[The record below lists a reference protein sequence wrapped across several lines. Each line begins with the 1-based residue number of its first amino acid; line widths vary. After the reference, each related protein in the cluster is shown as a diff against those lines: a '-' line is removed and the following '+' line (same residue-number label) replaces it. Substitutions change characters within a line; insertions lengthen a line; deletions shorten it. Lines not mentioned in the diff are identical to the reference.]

1 MGLDMAMENNLTRR
15 TVLGLFA
22 SIPLYLSS
30 AHYAKAETAEI
41 NTTVNPVV
49 PFTKENAV
57 LASFNLARSFGKEN
71 IDAVNPLPLFNEFG
85 DFIGYAVSFKQ
96 HGEPSGYAILD
107 INCKQLFR
115 DFTFD
120 LGASV
125 PLATDAAGSAIAS
138 SKALS
143 EAEDSHEAYNLVKA
157 DPLLYRIVKQ
167 DDINLLEDIL
177 DDYTISA
184 SYLFSTFDVTY
195 MKTWD
200 SYYGIDQWDFVA
212 ECGRYACAVTA
223 CYVLLGF
230 LVNYYSPDG
239 RVNKSVYDQLWSYT
253 NTVDIVDESGI
264 NAGSTSLGDATKGLA
279 NYCHDKYSKHGTY
292 QVYETVTPSVITDA
306 VEKEYGCILSVKRD
320 GYYSH
325 ACVIEGYLNATAPN
339 GVHGT
344 YFLIYDGWNTAGRYI
359 DLTPYQDESS
369 YPFGAGL
376 IK

>member
-57 LASFNLARSFGKEN
+57 LASLNLARSFGKEN

-120 LGASV
+120 LGASI

-184 SYLFSTFDVTY
+184 SN
-195 MKTWD
+195 
-200 SYYGIDQWDFVA
+200 
-212 ECGRYACAVTA
+212 
-223 CYVLLGF
+223 F
-230 LVNYYSPDG
+230 LVHSM
-239 RVNKSVYDQLWSYT
+239 L
-253 NTVDIVDESGI
+253 
-264 NAGSTSLGDATKGLA
+264 
-279 NYCHDKYSKHGTY
+279 
-292 QVYETVTPSVITDA
+292 
-306 VEKEYGCILSVKRD
+306 
-320 GYYSH
+320 
-325 ACVIEGYLNATAPN
+325 
-339 GVHGT
+339 
-344 YFLIYDGWNTAGRYI
+344 LI
-359 DLTPYQDESS
+359 
-369 YPFGAGL
+369 
-376 IK
+376 

>member
-57 LASFNLARSFGKEN
+57 LASLNLARSFGKEN
-71 IDAVNPLPLFNEFG
+71 IDAVN
-85 DFIGYAVSFKQ
+85 
-96 HGEPSGYAILD
+96 
-107 INCKQLFR
+107 
-115 DFTFD
+115 
-120 LGASV
+120 
-125 PLATDAAGSAIAS
+125 
-138 SKALS
+138 
-143 EAEDSHEAYNLVKA
+143 
-157 DPLLYRIVKQ
+157 PLLYRIVKQ

-239 RVNKSVYDQLWSYT
+239 RVNKSVYDQL
-253 NTVDIVDESGI
+253 
-264 NAGSTSLGDATKGLA
+264 
-279 NYCHDKYSKHGTY
+279 
-292 QVYETVTPSVITDA
+292 
-306 VEKEYGCILSVKRD
+306 
-320 GYYSH
+320 
-325 ACVIEGYLNATAPN
+325 
-339 GVHGT
+339 
-344 YFLIYDGWNTAGRYI
+344 
-359 DLTPYQDESS
+359 
-369 YPFGAGL
+369 
-376 IK
+376 